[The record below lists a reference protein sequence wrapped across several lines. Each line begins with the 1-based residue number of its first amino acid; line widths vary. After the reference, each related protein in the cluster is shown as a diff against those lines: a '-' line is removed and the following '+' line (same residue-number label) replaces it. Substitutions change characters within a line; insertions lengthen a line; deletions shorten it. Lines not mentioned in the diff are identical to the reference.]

1 MNSGTRYI
9 LGLGLG
15 LGGSASASG
24 SPCLILIYTGNSQ
37 GNSSSEFT
45 QSSLVYILISGLPT
59 ILDVGELQTGNSEF
73 TRFLGVG
80 SLE

>member
-1 MNSGTRYI
+1 MNSGTRYTRPRPRARR

-15 LGGSASASG
+15 LG
-24 SPCLILIYTGNSQ
+24 LFNFNLFILCT

-73 TRFLGVG
+73 TRFLGGG

>member
-24 SPCLILIYTGNSQ
+24 SACLILIYT

-59 ILDVGELQTGNSEF
+59 ILDVGELQTGNSELPDF
-73 TRFLGVG
+73 WVADRW
-80 SLE
+80 SDD